1 MVWTGNRD
9 QRDIWCGPVHGIR
22 EIYGEDRS
30 TGSGRYT
37 GRDQPMG
44 PGRYEVWSTGS
55 GRYTGRDQSMGPGR
69 YIYGVDQSMGSGR
82 YVVWSTGSGDF
93 KMCCLVY
100 WILKCGAWAGLRDH
114 NRQFHAYSMK
124 IMQYRPLH
132 RLNTGFGQH
141 CSLGSI
147 VYVHINLYFKKSIH
161 GV

>member
-22 EIYGEDRS
+22 EIYGED
-30 TGSGRYT
+30 
-37 GRDQPMG
+37 Q
-44 PGRYEVWSTGS
+44 STGS
-55 GRYTGRDQSMGPGR
+55 GRYTGRDQSMGP
-69 YIYGVDQSMGSGR
+69 GR

>member
-1 MVWTGNRD
+1 M
-9 QRDIWCGPVHGIR
+9 VHGIR
-22 EIYGEDRS
+22 GFQDVL
-30 TGSGRYT
+30 SGLL
-37 GRDQPMG
+37 DPKM
-44 PGRYEVWSTGS
+44 W
-55 GRYTGRDQSMGPGR
+55 SMGR
-69 YIYGVDQSMGSGR
+69 
-82 YVVWSTGSGDF
+82 
-93 KMCCLVY
+93 
-100 WILKCGAWAGLRDH
+100 AGLRDH

>member
-1 MVWTGNRD
+1 M
-9 QRDIWCGPVHGIR
+9 VHGIR
-22 EIYGEDRS
+22 EIYWK
-30 TGSGRYT
+30 
-37 GRDQPMG
+37 G
-44 PGRYEVWSTGS
+44 PVHGTREIC
-55 GRYTGRDQSMGPGR
+55 SMVHGIREIYWKGPVHETR
-69 YIYGVDQSMGSGR
+69 EIHTVYGVDQSMGSGR